1 MHAQEVKEVDEREA
15 EKEVPMGVTGEAL
28 HEIAYPDCV
37 HATAGIRSIYYLL
50 EFSRT
55 RACGR

>member
-37 HATAGIRSIYYLL
+37 HATAGIR
-50 EFSRT
+50 
-55 RACGR
+55 